1 MPRPNPK
8 TKTGSRRLNPR
19 AQRALDLISDE
30 EDRRI
35 TEAAESDPDSR
46 ILDEEWFKKAR
57 PAAKVVPG
65 LVEDYRRRVRG
76 KQKAPTKERV
86 TLRLDPEIVDHF
98 RAGGKGWQ
106 SRINETLRKALKLDR
121 QAS

>member
-1 MPRPNPK
+1 MPKPK
-8 TKTGSRRLNPR
+8 TDAEPR
-19 AQRALDLISDE
+19 TLSTRTQRALDLISDK

-35 TEAAESDPDSR
+35 TKAAESDPDSP

-57 PAAKVVPG
+57 PAAEVVPE